1 MNNTITKTIF
11 AGLILACA
19 STTVSAQ
26 TVNKFGINSMTIEAS
41 AVLELESKTKGFLAP
56 RMTEDQKN
64 AIILP
69 AEGLL
74 VYQTDVGK
82 KGFYSYSGTAWVL
95 STTAGNLPLANLNLF
110 VGNGDGIAKGVA
122 LGGDAT
128 ITNSG
133 LLTIKD
139 SAITNIKLDKS
150 NIPLSG
156 FKAAAANV
164 AFGGFKLTGVAEPT
178 EDQDAATRNYVDVA
192 TAVINTLVAGHIYIG
207 DGLNV
212 AQEVALTG
220 DISIDSTGLSTI
232 KDSTV
237 VTTMIKNL
245 NVSTDKIAKNAV
257 TYGKM
262 QEMTAAGKLLGSGL
276 AGTAVAEL
284 SLGTGLSFTGT
295 TINASNNIGNVITV
309 TADQSLTA
317 ADNSVYTS
325 AAMTLTLP
333 APVAGNQGL
342 TFRIIKTD
350 NDTILTFSQ
359 SIYTTT
365 NAADAFTTLNYA
377 KAISIQSNGTNWYL
391 VN

>member
-11 AGLILACA
+11 SGLILACA

-26 TVNKFGINSMTIEAS
+26 TVNKFGTNSMTIASS
-41 AVLELESKTKGFLAP
+41 AVLELESTTKGFLAP
-56 RMTEDQKN
+56 RMVAAEKD
-64 AIILP
+64 AILSP

-74 VYQTDVGK
+74 VYQTDGK
-82 KGFYSYSGTAWVL
+82 EGFYSFDGL
-95 STTAGNLPLANLNLF
+95 SWALITTAGNLSLDNTNLF
-110 VGNGDGIAKGVA
+110 VGNGDGFAKGVA

-178 EDQDAATRNYVDVA
+178 QDQDAATRKYVDDA
-192 TAVINTLVAGHIYIG
+192 TAAINTLLDGNIYIG

-220 DISIDSTGLSTI
+220 DISIDNTGLSTI

-245 NVSTDKIAKNAV
+245 NVTTAKIAANAV

-262 QEMTAAGKLLGSGL
+262 QAMTADKLLGSGL

-309 TADQSLTA
+309 ISDKPLTA
-317 ADNSVYTS
+317 ANNSVYTS
-325 AAMTLTLP
+325 TALTLTLP
-333 APVAGNQGL
+333 VPADGNKGL

-350 NDTILTFSQ
+350 NDTILTFSE

-377 KAISIQSNGTNWYL
+377 KAISIQSDGTNWYL

>member
-1 MNNTITKTIF
+1 MTNKITKTIF
-11 AGLILACA
+11 SGLILACA
-19 STTVSAQ
+19 STAVSAQ
-26 TVNKFGINSMTIEAS
+26 TVNKFGDRSMTIEPT
-41 AVLELESKTKGFLAP
+41 AVLELESTTKGFLAP
-56 RMTEDQKN
+56 RMTEAQRGL
-64 AIILP
+64 ISTP
-69 AEGLL
+69 VEGLL
-74 VYQTDVGK
+74 VYQTDGI
-82 KGFYSYSGTAWVL
+82 KGFYSFDGADWVL
-95 STTAGNLPLANLNLF
+95 STTAGNLPLDEAYIF
-110 VGNGDGIAKGVA
+110 VGNAGGIATGVA

-128 ITNSG
+128 LDNTG
-133 LLTIKD
+133 DLTIGN
-139 SAITNIKLDKS
+139 SVITNIKLDKS

-156 FKAAAANV
+156 FKAAATDV

-178 EDQDAATRNYVDVA
+178 EDQDAATRKYVDVA

-245 NVSTDKIAKNAV
+245 NVTTAKIAANAV

-262 QEMTAAGKLLGSGL
+262 QEMTAAGKLLGSGET
-276 AGTAVAEL
+276 GTAVAEL

-309 TADQSLTA
+309 TADEQLTA
-317 ADNSVYTS
+317 ANNSVYTS

-333 APVAGNQGL
+333 APGAGNQGL

-365 NAADAFTTLNYA
+365 NPADAFTTLNYA

>member
-11 AGLILACA
+11 SGLILACA

-41 AVLELESKTKGFLAP
+41 AVLELESTTKGFLAP
-56 RMTEDQKN
+56 RMTVLQKG
-64 AIILP
+64 AILSP
-69 AEGLL
+69 VEGLL
-74 VYQTDVGK
+74 VYQTDGI
-82 KGFYSYSGTAWVL
+82 KGFYSFDGADWVL
-95 STTAGNLPLANLNLF
+95 STTAGNLSLANSYLF

-128 ITNSG
+128 IDNLGTLKIG
-133 LLTIKD
+133 D

-156 FKAAAANV
+156 FKAAAADV

-178 EDQDAATRNYVDVA
+178 QDQDAATRKYVDAA
-192 TAVINTLVAGHIYIG
+192 TAAINTLVAGHIYIG

-245 NVSTDKIAKNAV
+245 NVTTAKIAANAV

-262 QEMTAAGKLLGSGL
+262 QAMTADKLLGSGL

-309 TADQSLTA
+309 TADEQLTA
-317 ADNSVYTS
+317 ANNSVYTS

-333 APVAGNQGL
+333 APGAGNQGL

>member
-128 ITNSG
+128 IDNLG
-133 LLTIKD
+133 ALKIED

-156 FKAAAANV
+156 FKAAAADV

-178 EDQDAATRNYVDVA
+178 QDQDAATRKYVDAA
-192 TAVINTLVAGHIYIG
+192 TAAINTLVAGHIYIG

-245 NVSTDKIAKNAV
+245 NVTTAKIAANAV

-262 QEMTAAGKLLGSGL
+262 QAMTADKLLGSGL

-309 TADQSLTA
+309 TADEQLTA
-317 ADNSVYTS
+317 ANNSVYTS

-333 APVAGNQGL
+333 APGAGNQGL

-365 NAADAFTTLNYA
+365 NPADAFTTLNYA

>member
-11 AGLILACA
+11 SGLILACA

-41 AVLELESKTKGFLAP
+41 AVLELESTTKGFLAP
-56 RMTEDQKN
+56 RMTVLQKG
-64 AIILP
+64 AILSP
-69 AEGLL
+69 VEGLL
-74 VYQTDVGK
+74 VYQTDGI
-82 KGFYSYSGTAWVL
+82 KGFYSFDGADWVL
-95 STTAGNLPLANLNLF
+95 STTDGNLSLANSYLF

-128 ITNSG
+128 IDNLG
-133 LLTIKD
+133 ALKIED

-156 FKAAAANV
+156 FKAAAADV

-178 EDQDAATRNYVDVA
+178 QDQDAATRKYVDAA
-192 TAVINTLVAGHIYIG
+192 TAAINTLVAGHIYIG

-245 NVSTDKIAKNAV
+245 NVTTAKIAANAV

-262 QEMTAAGKLLGSGL
+262 QAMTADKLLGSGL

-309 TADQSLTA
+309 TADEQLTA
-317 ADNSVYTS
+317 ANNSVYTS

-333 APVAGNQGL
+333 APGAGNQGL

-365 NAADAFTTLNYA
+365 NPADAFTTLNYA

>member
-11 AGLILACA
+11 SGLILACA

-41 AVLELESKTKGFLAP
+41 AVLELESTTKGFLAP
-56 RMTEDQKN
+56 RMTVLQKG
-64 AIILP
+64 AILSP
-69 AEGLL
+69 VEGLL
-74 VYQTDVGK
+74 VYQTDGI
-82 KGFYSYSGTAWVL
+82 KGFYSFDGADWVL
-95 STTAGNLPLANLNLF
+95 STTAGNLSLANSYLF

-128 ITNSG
+128 IDNLGTLKIG
-133 LLTIKD
+133 D

-156 FKAAAANV
+156 FKAAAADV

-178 EDQDAATRNYVDVA
+178 QDQDAATRKYVDAA
-192 TAVINTLVAGHIYIG
+192 TAAINTLVAGHIYIG

-245 NVSTDKIAKNAV
+245 NVTTAKIAANAV

-262 QEMTAAGKLLGSGL
+262 QAMTADKLLGSGL

-309 TADQSLTA
+309 TADEQLTA
-317 ADNSVYTS
+317 ANNSVYTS

-333 APVAGNQGL
+333 APGAGNQGL

-365 NAADAFTTLNYA
+365 NPADAFTTLNYA